1 MQKLNKYL
9 KIKTRVESAQ
19 QEADQAEGA
28 EREVMNQIA
37 DEFGCDTLNE
47 AKRILKQKRKQEV
60 DSKEKFDTAFDKFE
74 EDWPDEAI

>member
-1 MQKLNKYL
+1 MQKLDKYL
-9 KIKTRVESAQ
+9 SLKKRVESAQ

-47 AKRILKQKRKQEV
+47 AKRMLKQKRKQEV

>member
-1 MQKLNKYL
+1 MANLDKYL
-9 KIKTRVESAQ
+9 KLKKRVESAQ

-28 EREVMNQIA
+28 EKEVMNQIA

-47 AKRILKQKRKQEV
+47 AKRMLKQKRKQEV